1 MRNLLIFTAAL
12 FFAACCPKTEKTPE
26 TATPA
31 PQNETK
37 MIRLNVFVTTTP
49 ENLAEVV
56 EGLNTLAAASRAEA
70 GCEGY
75 EIYQSTIEPTRIYV
89 KPVLSLLGEFPI
101 HGIAHITG
109 GGFHENLPRMLPEGL
124 GIKID
129 LKSWTIPKLF
139 QYIALTE
146 GCPRVR
152 LSAIERTRP
161 LGRMVSLRF
170 KMA

>member
-56 EGLNTLAAASRAEA
+56 EGLNTLAAASRAET

-75 EIYQSTIEPTRIYV
+75 EIYQSTIDPLRLIIVETWAGDQALEAHQKTPHYTTIL
-89 KPVLSLLGEFPI
+89 PPLGEK
-101 HGIAHITG
+101 
-109 GGFHENLPRMLPEGL
+109 M
-124 GIKID
+124 
-129 LKSWTIPKLF
+129 
-139 QYIALTE
+139 
-146 GCPRVR
+146 
-152 LSAIERTRP
+152 
-161 LGRMVSLRF
+161 SLELQRF
-170 KMA
+170 EY